1 MKLSKC
7 CDAEVKFGMVDDAVG
22 HGIHEETECSNCGDL
37 FPKTYDDEELIP
49 FYKDK
54 QSGEILTEDEML
66 DEVDED
72 DELGSFYLIGE
83 FRTREEAEES
93 LKTKI

>member
-7 CDAEVKFGMVDDAVG
+7 CDAEVKFGMVDDLVG

-37 FPKTYDDEELIP
+37 FPPSYDDEELIS

-54 QSGEILTEDEML
+54 QSGELVTEEEML
-66 DEVDED
+66 DMVDPD
-72 DELGSFYLIGE
+72 DQLDSFYFIGE
-83 FRTREEAEES
+83 FISKEEAEAS
-93 LKTKI
+93 KR